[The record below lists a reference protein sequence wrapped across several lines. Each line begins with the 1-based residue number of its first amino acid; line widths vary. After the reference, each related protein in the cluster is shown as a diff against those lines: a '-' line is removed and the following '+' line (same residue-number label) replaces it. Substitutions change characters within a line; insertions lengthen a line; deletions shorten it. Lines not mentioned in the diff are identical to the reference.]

1 MFESNLHYLIKRW
14 CENFNEEL
22 CLHKKYK
29 PTVRTTELETD
40 KKESLRTIGLNF
52 LKTKALQIDHCI
64 ERRLYKGVR
73 CVMKI
78 FYKCL
83 IQWMRCSAVQV
94 LRNQYI
100 WQSKVTNKQKV
111 SRQEGSNESPGS
123 EWGRKISENEWEK
136 REKICLSAWIKII

>member
-1 MFESNLHYLIKRW
+1 MGWIFKNIK
-14 CENFNEEL
+14 
-22 CLHKKYK
+22 
-29 PTVRTTELETD
+29 T
-40 KKESLRTIGLNF
+40 
-52 LKTKALQIDHCI
+52 LQIDHCI

-78 FYKCL
+78 FYKCH

-123 EWGRKISENEWEK
+123 DWGRKMRENEWEK
-136 REKICLSAWIKII
+136 REKICLSAWIKIILKRNSDVSSIKRTWTCLITCATLTKRKSYNLKRILFF